1 MNKSSHKKSG
11 LRIRF
16 NVNSGPKNG
25 SSRDTSEGGTKAVQT
40 NSYQHQPNFSN
51 PKFEKNYSS
60 SIGPTTTTSNHHIN
74 QNSMQITNS
83 NNNIIHSTIVKSNNG
98 SNTIRPNSNSNNVNK
113 TKRQGNPIQKNL
125 SHLRGMD
132 ANQHYKASSTS
143 NPTLKQPSQT
153 NIERNGSLKKINRN
167 SLSTNTGINS
177 HNQTLSNKNLVQGL
191 ETNLVTKTA

>member
-1 MNKSSHKKSG
+1 MNTGRVSSDKFLQKVLPLNQKCRYFQKILKLRKTTRDEMNKSSHKKSG

-98 SNTIRPNSNSNNVNK
+98 SNTIV
-113 TKRQGNPIQKNL
+113 TVFFI
-125 SHLRGMD
+125 
-132 ANQHYKASSTS
+132 
-143 NPTLKQPSQT
+143 
-153 NIERNGSLKKINRN
+153 KKIEAKFKF
-167 SLSTNTGINS
+167 
-177 HNQTLSNKNLVQGL
+177 Q
-191 ETNLVTKTA
+191 